1 MNIAVYCGAA
11 KGNDIA
17 YEETARTVG
26 EWIAKSG
33 HTLVY
38 GGGDVGLMGVVAN
51 TVLKNGGEVIGVIPD
66 ILMIREQSHQ
76 GLTKMFYTK
85 SMSERRDI
93 MMDLSN
99 AFIALPGGP
108 GTLDEISE
116 IIMMMRIRELDRACV
131 LFNTKGYY
139 NPLKALIQNMVDAE
153 FSEQED
159 LDKLLFSDDME
170 KIAEFIE
177 NYEPGF

>member
-11 KGNDIA
+11 KGNDIV
-17 YEETARTVG
+17 YEETAKTVG
-26 EWIAKSG
+26 KWIANKG

-38 GGGDVGLMGVVAN
+38 GGGDVGLMGIVAN

-66 ILMIREQSHQ
+66 ILMIREQGHN
-76 GLTKMFYTK
+76 GLTKKIETK

-93 MMDLSN
+93 MMELSE

-116 IIMMMRIRELDRACV
+116 IIMMMRIREMDSPCV
-131 LFNTKGYY
+131 LFNTRGFY
-139 NPLKALIQNMVDAE
+139 NPLKALIENMVNAE

-159 LDKLLFSDDME
+159 LDRLLFSDDINE
-170 KIAEFIE
+170 IE
-177 NYEPGF
+177 DYILNFKPRF

>member
-11 KGNDIA
+11 KGNDTI
-17 YEETARTVG
+17 YEKTAKTVG
-26 EWIAKSG
+26 KWIAKSG

-38 GGGDVGLMGVVAN
+38 GGGDVGLMGIVAN
-51 TVLKNGGEVIGVIPD
+51 TVLENGGEVIGVIPD
-66 ILMIREQSHQ
+66 IMMIREQRHN
-76 GLTKMFYTK
+76 GLTKIIDTK

-93 MMDLSN
+93 MMELSD

-116 IIMMMRIRELDRACV
+116 IIMMMRIREMDSPCV
-131 LFNTKGYY
+131 LFNTEGFY
-139 NPLKALIQNMVDAE
+139 NPLKALIQNMVNAA

-159 LDKLLFSDDME
+159 LDRLLFSDDIE
-170 KIAEFIE
+170 EIAEYIE
-177 NYEPGF
+177 NFEPRK